1 MRYST
6 SSSWLRLTQIIIT
19 ALLLQACVSE
29 NEGLHMKGKGP
40 SQASGTPPGQASE
53 NKQPSDDNDASPTP
67 DTKHA
72 TKRKSSPSP
81 STTPQSEAKAE
92 TKSTE
97 AKELK
102 YIAKIVQELN
112 DNSVSNATKQQHLSV
127 LRTCMRIFA
136 KEPVVGLT
144 LHDLLAYSSISH
156 LRPTSQPIKQ
166 LMREHLGTWEA
177 KIAGC
182 TNAAKTP
189 ELLQGLHRTLSLMHK
204 DVFTDVGSTQGNPHM
219 LIELGER
226 LLKKLFNSKERYTA
240 STYRSHKYTI
250 LVLHQILRKI
260 HEVAPD
266 KLAPRDKNGL
276 YQQFQEKIA
285 QISKATDYYP
295 YVYQGQLLQQS
306 LARLADPSKPSAWE
320 QAGKVYSGVKG
331 AIKIGQGILG
341 VVMLRFDFESI
352 ESGIFSIIEALE
364 PLERGVK
371 AMQDT
376 QTAAANFTKW
386 VSSIQGGDSTL
397 WYDHLNGLFCLGLC
411 VLEDPQNYA
420 NFSKAFDALKK
431 RSGGVKPHKSMRRAL
446 RYGLIKQLGMLA
458 SRSSDAK
465 VQQQSL
471 QKLQA
476 LLENTRDWRMDK
488 EDTVLMASILACLSE
503 VAVSKT
509 CTAKHQKQA
518 KDLLE
523 KWCNNPK
530 AAKQAWSEKRS
541 GVDALVGRSHPKCNV
556 KDVCKAFLKD
566 RKDLAEY
573 LKLLAQNK
581 QALAV
586 PPQASTLFAQTI
598 QEEQAQKA
606 QIAKILAG
614 LKHSK
619 SDKERDARVDQALQ
633 TLVSRPAANPEEM
646 DQRLEAIEAAI
657 KDWRADNQGELES
670 VVSDHADAVVLEIQE
685 TKAGLQSMLQMFG
698 GRMNVMMAS
707 LITMNNKLD
716 ALGSIDAKAQLSIQ
730 DAKEKL
736 TAVQQAWK
744 KEIEGKQLRHKQAL
758 IAVVEQR
765 QATLISKL
773 EAIAKAQKGQLT
785 LVEFQKSALE
795 VHKHMR
801 HLSGKLDRNWRG
813 TQEVK
818 ASIERIEVK
827 LAALYTKL
835 IEQPEQKTVI
845 MQQIRQVPGTCIQE
859 DINSGQLLTSDA
871 VNSVVANV
879 PGLLFSLGSSNLS
892 AQGIVSKELIM
903 LNQAI
908 VQGSVLKL
916 SEEKSMLLSRYFP
929 PIPKLLTTIHDA
941 SLKSAK
947 LNAKIGMR
955 FLNNG
960 LKAEQSRN
968 VDTARDYYER
978 AKSKFEDAIDKL
990 PAGPNPSDPFYRSLN
1005 AELKKIEAALNR
1017 LNNPPLAIKAPP
1029 SDKKHH

>member
-1 MRYST
+1 
-6 SSSWLRLTQIIIT
+6 
-19 ALLLQACVSE
+19 
-29 NEGLHMKGKGP
+29 MKGKGP

-53 NKQPSDDNDASPTP
+53 NKQPSDDNDASPTR

-72 TKRKSSPSP
+72 TKRKASPSP
-81 STTPQSEAKAE
+81 TTTPQSEAKAE

-102 YIAKIVQELN
+102 YIAKLVQELN
-112 DNSVSNATKQQHLSV
+112 DNSVSNATKQQHLGV

-156 LRPTSQPIKQ
+156 LRPTSQPVKQ

-226 LLKKLFNSKERYTA
+226 LLKKLFNSKERYTE

-364 PLERGVK
+364 PLERGVE
-371 AMQDT
+371 AVQDT

-397 WYDHLNGLFCLGLC
+397 WYDHLNGLFYLGLC
-411 VLEDPQNYA
+411 VLEDPENYA

-446 RYGLIKQLGMLA
+446 RYGLIKQVGMLA
-458 SRSSDAK
+458 SRSSDEK

-471 QKLQA
+471 EKLQA

-503 VAVSKT
+503 VAVSKA
-509 CTAKHQKQA
+509 CTAKRQKQA

-541 GVDALVGRSHPKCNV
+541 GADALVGRSHPKCNV
-556 KDVCKAFLKD
+556 KDVKKAFLKD

-573 LKLLAQNK
+573 LQLLAQNK

-606 QIAKILAG
+606 QIAQILAG

-619 SDKERDARVDQALQ
+619 SDKKRDERVDQALQ
-633 TLVSRPAANPEEM
+633 TLLSKSRTPEELS
-646 DQRLEAIEAAI
+646 QRLTALEASI
-657 KDWRADNQGELES
+657 KEDSAKNQGMLIG
-670 VVSDHADAVVLEIQE
+670 VVSDTSDQVISEIVEIRESLGVTLGVLNTHMDKMVTSLGAVHDKVD
-685 TKAGLQSMLQMFG
+685 TKM
-698 GRMNVMMAS
+698 
-707 LITMNNKLD
+707 
-716 ALGSIDAKAQLSIQ
+716 QLSIQ

-736 TAVQQAWK
+736 LAVQQDWK
-744 KEIEGKQLRHKQAL
+744 KEMEGKQLRHKQAL
-758 IAVVEQR
+758 IAVVEER
-765 QATLISKL
+765 QETLISKL
-773 EAIAKAQKGQLT
+773 EAIADAQEGQLT

-795 VHKHMR
+795 VHEHMR
-801 HLSGKLDRNWRG
+801 YLSDKLDKTSNKVDRNWEG
-813 TQEVK
+813 INK
-818 ASIERIEVK
+818 AVTMLTGLMERIDRGELSMDRRSMTQAIVNVAKDGK
-827 LAALYTKL
+827 LVT
-835 IEQPEQKTVI
+835 
-845 MQQIRQVPGTCIQE
+845 R
-859 DINSGQLLTSDA
+859 DDFSN
-871 VNSVVANV
+871 VVANV
-879 PGLLFSLGSSNLS
+879 PGLAGLLGSSSELV
-892 AQGIVSKELIM
+892 VSGELFKAFKQASLRITDARFSGAEAAESLAM
-903 LNQAI
+903 SFMESGLAAERKGELHGRYGAKQYYTRAKRKFEYALNRLRREARIPSNHPLYQRL
-908 VQGSVLKL
+908 VQG
-916 SEEKSMLLSRYFP
+916 
-929 PIPKLLTTIHDA
+929 A
-941 SLKSAK
+941 
-947 LNAKIGMR
+947 NA
-955 FLNNG
+955 
-960 LKAEQSRN
+960 A
-968 VDTARDYYER
+968 
-978 AKSKFEDAIDKL
+978 
-990 PAGPNPSDPFYRSLN
+990 
-1005 AELKKIEAALNR
+1005 EAALNR
-1017 LNNPPLAIKAPP
+1017 LDNPPLAIEAPP